1 MVPHYCTVDAI
12 TVDFGDHGREFVR
25 GQRLD
30 DVPEATLEAML
41 RLGQASAEQPVD
53 LWADEH
59 EVEPQADWADVPVS
73 TLKLPN
79 KAKSALKAAGLSTV
93 REVLDYGAETG
104 SLLGV
109 PGITEDLEKSIQE
122 AIAAIHAD

>member
-1 MVPHYCTVDAI
+1 MAK
-12 TVDFGDHGREFVR
+12 
-25 GQRLD
+25 RLLNS
-30 DVPEATLEAML
+30 PST
-41 RLGQASAEQPVD
+41 
-53 LWADEH
+53 DEH

-73 TLKLPN
+73 TLKLP
-79 KAKSALKAAGLSTV
+79 KQAKSALKAAGLSTV

-109 PGITEDLEKSIQE
+109 PGITEDLERSIQE